1 MAKAD
6 KTLSAAEKQAVKDR
20 AKELRASQKKE
31 KLEQAVLEKIAA
43 MTEDEQAIARRVH
56 AMVKE
61 LAPDLTAKTMYG
73 MPAYADADGRTVV
86 MFQAASKFGPL
97 LDDHLRRGGRPRRRH
112 HVADLLGP
120 HHPHRRRR
128 REAQGAAHPGRRL
141 SPRGRTGAGLPWS
154 R

>member
-1 MAKAD
+1 MAKTD

-31 KLEQAVLEKIAA
+31 KLEQAVLEKIAE

-73 MPAYADADGRTVV
+73 MPAYADANGRTVV
-86 MFQAASKFGPL
+86 MFQAASKFGTRYSTISFDEGAN
-97 LDDHLRRGGRPRRRH
+97 LDEGTMWPISWALTTLTDADAEKLREL
-112 HVADLLGP
+112 VAQAVG
-120 HHPHRRRR
+120 
-128 REAQGAAHPGRRL
+128 
-141 SPRGRTGAGLPWS
+141 
-154 R
+154 

>member
-1 MAKAD
+1 MAKTD

-31 KLEQAVLEKIAA
+31 KLEQAVLEKIAE

-73 MPAYADADGRTVV
+73 MPAYADANGKTVL
-86 MFQAASKFGPL
+86 MFQAASKFATRYSTISFDEGAN
-97 LDDHLRRGGRPRRRH
+97 LDEGTMWPISWALTTLTDADAEKLREQLARAVG
-112 HVADLLGP
+112 
-120 HHPHRRRR
+120 
-128 REAQGAAHPGRRL
+128 
-141 SPRGRTGAGLPWS
+141 
-154 R
+154 